1 MLVHKWNFNSF
12 WIKMIQYF
20 DWLPHLEKLNNAYS
34 IENELV
40 ICQYS
45 EILPE
50 LMADMPFHG
59 DTMGNPHKFDFFMF
73 VKHTEGSAVV
83 KIDMA
88 EFVLDKPCNFIK
100 LGPGQI
106 VSIEKVSE
114 DFDAEI
120 ILMSKRFV
128 EGLMVFVNGSIPMR
142 FNVSR
147 GVPVE
152 HIDDGESEISYV
164 SNIIYKAVRNILKD
178 TGNPF
183 RLQVVQHIIMALFYS
198 SESVRELETN
208 DVARSN
214 ADVITKEFLKHVK
227 ENFRRERQLQFYAD
241 LLCITPRYLSRVVK
255 ECTGASAAEW
265 IERSVVLEARAV
277 LKSTNMTVQQISD
290 ELNFP
295 SQTFF
300 GKYFKRRVGMSP
312 KEYRRIG

>member
-1 MLVHKWNFNSF
+1 MLVYKWNFNSF

-20 DWLPHLEKLNNAYS
+20 DWLPQLEKLNSVYS

-40 ICQYS
+40 ICRYS
-45 EILPE
+45 EVLLE
-50 LMADMPFHG
+50 LSDDMPFHG
-59 DTMGNPHKFDFFMF
+59 DTMSNPHKFDFFMF
-73 VKHTEGSAVV
+73 VYHMAGSAVV

-88 EFVLDKPCNFIK
+88 EFVLDNPRNFIK

-106 VSIEKVSE
+106 VSMEKVSE
-114 DFDAEI
+114 DFDADI
-120 ILMSKRFV
+120 IIMSKRFV
-128 EGLMVFVNGSIPMR
+128 EGLMVFVNGAIPIR

-147 GVPVE
+147 GMPVE
-152 HIDDGESEISYV
+152 HIEGESEK
-164 SNIIYKAVRNILKD
+164 NIASDILYKAVRNILKD
-178 TGNPF
+178 KSNPF

-198 SESVRELETN
+198 SEKVRELETN

-227 ENFRRERQLQFYAD
+227 DNFRKERQLKFYSD

-265 IERSVVLEARAV
+265 IERAVVLEARAL

-312 KEYRRIG
+312 KEYRRLG

>member
-20 DWLPHLEKLNNAYS
+20 DWLPQLEKLNSVYS

-45 EILPE
+45 EVLLE
-50 LMADMPFHG
+50 LSDDMPFHG
-59 DTMGNPHKFDFFMF
+59 DTMSNPHKFDFFMF
-73 VKHTEGSAVV
+73 VCHTAGSAVV
-83 KIDMA
+83 KIEMA
-88 EFVLDKPCNFIK
+88 EFVLDNPRNFIK

-106 VSIEKVSE
+106 VSMEKVSE
-114 DFDAEI
+114 DFDADI
-120 ILMSKRFV
+120 IIMSKRFV

-152 HIDDGESEISYV
+152 HIEGESEK
-164 SNIIYKAVRNILKD
+164 NIASDILYKAVRNILRDKS
-178 TGNPF
+178 NPF

-198 SESVRELETN
+198 SEKVRELETN

-214 ADVITKEFLKHVK
+214 ADVITKEFLKYVK

-265 IERSVVLEARAV
+265 IERSVVLEARAL